1 VQVVAGMLGMGCGIA
16 LSTAVGDALGAAFCA
31 YAVTLSTVAF
41 CSYASLRGLRLATL
55 NWARMRILLRGYM
68 QNGGAAV
75 PGPREVNAREP
86 MPSWL
91 LGRRANARE
100 WTMPVRYGAPLNQTA
115 PTAAAL
121 RRLASLYVGERY
133 LLSIAPGD
141 DVTTAA
147 DDGHKPARWRWPF
160 AMRRRRRKTAINVS
174 CAEDAT
180 AQDALMAML
189 QAARL
194 QARAVAHVR
203 CKAAL
208 ARIAL

>member
-1 VQVVAGMLGMGCGIA
+1 MP
-16 LSTAVGDALGAAFCA
+16 T
-31 YAVTLSTVAF
+31 VTLSTVAF
-41 CSYASLRGLRLATL
+41 CSYSSLRGLRLATL

-75 PGPREVNAREP
+75 PGPREVNSREP

-91 LGRRANARE
+91 LSRRPNARE

-121 RRLASLYVGERY
+121 RRLAELYVGERY

-141 DVTTAA
+141 DVIAV
-147 DDGHKPARWRWPF
+147 DDGHKSGRRGFGAL
-160 AMRRRRRKTAINVS
+160 RRRRRKTAINVS
-174 CAEDAT
+174 VAEDAT

-194 QARAVAHVR
+194 QARGTL
-203 CKAAL
+203 C
-208 ARIAL
+208 AR